1 MSDNRPSE
9 EAAGDAPADG
19 NFLARFPCFVPVS
32 PPFAFD
38 RATRQIV
45 IDGSNNYF
53 VVQSGNAISV
63 LAFTDRHLAKDFLAA
78 QDLIGDAMLLRVDT
92 PDDLIAL
99 VDGIVSRFGVA
110 PEHLPKVLFDKSKT
124 HRGWSVPYRALRD
137 T

>member
-1 MSDNRPSE
+1 MSDNRSSE
-9 EAAGDAPADG
+9 EAAGDG

-38 RATRQIV
+38 VDTRRIV

-53 VVQSGNAISV
+53 VVHAGGAIAV
-63 LAFTDRHLAKDFLAA
+63 IAFTDRFLAKDFIVA
-78 QDLIGDAMLLRVDT
+78 QDLVGDAMLLRVDT

-99 VDGIVSRFGVA
+99 VDGIISRFGVS
-110 PEHLPKVLFDKSKT
+110 PEHSPKVLFDKSKT
-124 HRGWSVPYRALRD
+124 HRGWSVPYQSLRN